1 MNESGCLAVP
11 CHRRF
16 RSTPSNLIRIIEI
29 HRNSKLLR
37 NDFSGSPQID
47 FKSFSGIG
55 RLPFL
60 PVFAR
65 LPLIKHADSKEKLK
79 VNFHIHLLLMLPGAL
94 RGDVLNFQSGDLCFH
109 PSIIRLVAGAAAV
122 TTHGMLGG
130 VWCGTFETRC
140 FGARGISF
148 NIHHPACML
157 PASSV
162 HASIAHPQDS
172 FPQVDKCNSCWL
184 TMSPPPPP
192 PARKSA
198 SVSPVSPRARLC

>member
-1 MNESGCLAVP
+1 MNESGCLAVR

-79 VNFHIHLLLMLPGAL
+79 VNFHIHLLLMLPGAPG
-94 RGDVLNFQSGDLCFH
+94 GDVLNFQSGDLCFH
-109 PSIIRLVAGAAAV
+109 PSIIRLVAGAAA
-122 TTHGMLGG
+122 
-130 VWCGTFETRC
+130 
-140 FGARGISF
+140 GIRL
-148 NIHHPACML
+148 M
-157 PASSV
+157 V
-162 HASIAHPQDS
+162 HAWWCLVWDI
-172 FPQVDKCNSCWL
+172 
-184 TMSPPPPP
+184 
-192 PARKSA
+192 
-198 SVSPVSPRARLC
+198 